1 MGEVPGS
8 FSVVTR
14 KLFSDRNQRQES
26 QELGSEGEL
35 SMRKLL
41 EVLCLLVVTSVAA
54 RAQSITGTAH
64 DLSGA
69 GYGTTELCVFCHTPH
84 DANTSVL
91 AAPLWNHSLSSAT
104 YSTYTSTT
112 LDATTGQPGAISKL
126 CLSCHDGSV
135 AIDSYGGRTGTTNMT
150 GPALVGTDLSNDH
163 PVGFA
168 YTAAL
173 ATLDG
178 GLKDP
183 TTPSTIAPAKVFG
196 DQMECASCHDAHS
209 NQYGA
214 FLRGSN
220 TGSTLC
226 KACHTK

>member
-1 MGEVPGS
+1 MRTMLVPY
-8 FSVVTR
+8 V
-14 KLFSDRNQRQES
+14 
-26 QELGSEGEL
+26 
-35 SMRKLL
+35 LL
-41 EVLCLLVVTSVAA
+41 AA
-54 RAQSITGTAH
+54 APAAIAAQSITGTAH

-69 GYGTTELCVFCHTPH
+69 GYGTDELCVFCHTPH
-84 DANTSVL
+84 DANTAVL
-91 AAPLWNHSLSSAT
+91 VAPLWNHAVSTAT
-104 YSTYTSTT
+104 YATYTSTT
-112 LDATTGQPGAISKL
+112 LDATTGQPGSISKL
-126 CLSCHDGSV
+126 CLSCHDGTV
-135 AIDSYGGRTGTTNMT
+135 AIDSYGGRTGTNNMT

-183 TTPSTIAPAKVFG
+183 TTPSTILPAKVFG

-220 TGSTLC
+220 TGSALC

>member
-1 MGEVPGS
+1 MGRS
-8 FSVVTR
+8 
-14 KLFSDRNQRQES
+14 
-26 QELGSEGEL
+26 
-35 SMRKLL
+35 
-41 EVLCLLVVTSVAA
+41 LVVLSLLAVLPAAA

-64 DLSGA
+64 DLSGR

-84 DANTSVL
+84 DANTGVV
-91 AAPLWNHSLSSAT
+91 AAPLWNHALSNAT

-126 CLSCHDGSV
+126 CLSCHDGTV
-135 AIDSYGGRTGTTNMT
+135 AIDSYGGRAGTTNMT
-150 GPALVGTDLSNDH
+150 GPALVGTNLSNDH

-173 ATLDG
+173 ATQDG

-183 TTPSTIAPAKVFG
+183 TTPSTIAPAKIFG
-196 DQMECASCHDAHS
+196 GQMECASCHNAHS

-226 KACHTK
+226 MSCHTK